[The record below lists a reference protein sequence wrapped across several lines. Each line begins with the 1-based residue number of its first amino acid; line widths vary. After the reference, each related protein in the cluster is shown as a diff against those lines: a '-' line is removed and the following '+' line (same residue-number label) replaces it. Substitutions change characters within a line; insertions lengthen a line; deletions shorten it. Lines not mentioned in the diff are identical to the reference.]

1 MGYHY
6 GVIGAGRQGT
16 AAAYD
21 MAKNGDAD
29 KVLIGDLKIQN
40 AKESAQRINNLLNG
54 EIVEPAEVNVKKN
67 NSLINFLTGLDAF
80 LSAVPYYFNL
90 DISKAA
96 IKAGASMCD
105 LGGNTELVKQQLMLD
120 KETKKAGITIIP
132 DCGQVP
138 GMGTTLCVHAMSLLD
153 NPIEVY
159 MWDGGL
165 PQNPRPP
172 FNYLLTFNIEGL
184 TNEYAEPTYFLRN
197 YELKKIKPLE
207 ELEII
212 SFPDPIGTLEA
223 FTTGGGTSTAPWTFE
238 GKLKVYQNKT
248 VRYPGH
254 FYQLKAFLDLGLF
267 DLSPIEINGKKI
279 IPREV
284 FHSLFEP
291 KVTFKEDKDLVV
303 IRVKCIGKKNGRKAE
318 SIVELIDH
326 YDEKTGFTAMER
338 TTGWDA
344 SITAI
349 MMTHGVISKGAKPVE
364 IAVPS
369 ELFVSELSK
378 RGIQVSTKI
387 NYLD

>member
-1 MGYHY
+1 MGYKY

-29 KVLIGDLKIQN
+29 KVLLGDLKIQN
-40 AKESAQRINNLLNG
+40 AEESAQRINNLLNR
-54 EIVEPAEVNVKKN
+54 EIVEAAEVNVENIKR
-67 NSLINFLTGLDAF
+67 LINFLTDIDAF

-90 DISKAA
+90 NISKAA
-96 IKAGASMCD
+96 IEAGASMCD
-105 LGGNTELVKQQLMLD
+105 LGGNTELVKQELKRD
-120 KETKKAGITIIP
+120 KEAKEAGVTIVP

-138 GMGTTLCVHAMSLLD
+138 GMGTTLCVHAMNLLD

-184 TNEYAEPTYFLRN
+184 TNEYAEPTYFLRD
-197 YELKKIKPLE
+197 YKLTKIEPLE
-207 ELEII
+207 ELETI
-212 SFPDPIGTLEA
+212 SFPKPIGTLEA
-223 FTTGGGTSTAPWTFE
+223 FTTGGGTSTAPWTYE

-254 FYQLKAFLDLGLF
+254 YSQLKAFLDLGLF
-267 DLSPIEINGKKI
+267 NVTPIELNGKKI

-303 IRVKCIGKKNGRKAE
+303 IRVKCIGKKDGRQAE
-318 SIVELIDH
+318 SIVELIDY
-326 YDEKTGFTAMER
+326 YDEETGFTAMER

-349 MMTHGVISKGAKPVE
+349 MMTHGIISKGAIPVE
-364 IAVPS
+364 LAIPS
-369 ELFVSELSK
+369 ELFVSELLK
-378 RGIQVSTKI
+378 RGIKVTTKI

>member
-1 MGYHY
+1 MGYRY

-21 MAKNGDAD
+21 MAKNGEAER
-29 KVLIGDLKIQN
+29 VLIGDLKIEH
-40 AKESAQRINNLLNG
+40 AKQSAQRINNLLNSN
-54 EIVEPAEVNVKKN
+54 IVEAKQLNVKN
-67 NSLINFLTGLDAF
+67 QNDVIEFLTGLDAF

-90 DISKAA
+90 EISKAA
-96 IKAGASMCD
+96 IKAKASMCD
-105 LGGNTELVKQQLMLD
+105 LGGNTELVKKQLELD
-120 KETKKAGITIIP
+120 KDAKNATITIVP

-138 GMGTTLCVHAMSLLD
+138 GMGTTLCVYAMDLLD

-184 TNEYAEPTYFLRN
+184 TNEYAEPTYFLRD
-197 YELKKIKPLE
+197 YKLTEIQPLE
-207 ELEII
+207 EIETVT
-212 SFPDPIGTLEA
+212 FPEPIGELEA

-254 FYQLKAFLDLGLF
+254 YDQLKAFLDLGLF
-267 DLSPIEINGKKI
+267 DLTPIKIDGKKA

-284 FHSLFEP
+284 FHSLFES
-291 KVTFKEDKDLVV
+291 KVTFKNDKDLVV
-303 IRVKCIGKKNGRKAE
+303 IRVKCMGEKNGNRAE
-318 SIVELIDH
+318 GIVELIDY
-326 YDEKTGFTAMER
+326 YDDKTGFTAMER

-349 MMTHGVISKGAKPVE
+349 MMAQGKIPKGAIPVE
-364 IAVPS
+364 SAVPS
-369 ELFVSELSK
+369 ELFVEELSK
-378 RGIQVSTKI
+378 RGIDVISKVT
-387 NYLD
+387 YLD

>member
-1 MGYHY
+1 MGHNYAL
-6 GVIGAGRQGT
+6 IGAGRQGT

-29 KVLIGDLKIQN
+29 KVLIGDLKIKN
-40 AKESAQRINNLLNG
+40 AKQSAQRINKLLNR
-54 EIVEPAEVNVKKN
+54 EIVEAAEVNVEN
-67 NSLINFLTGLDAF
+67 RRTIINFLTDVDAF

-96 IKAGASMCD
+96 IEAGASMCD
-105 LGGNTELVKQQLMLD
+105 LGGNTELVKQQLKLD
-120 KETKKAGITIIP
+120 KEAKKAGITIVP

-138 GMGTTLCVHAMSLLD
+138 GMGTILCAYAMELLD
-153 NPIEVY
+153 NPLEIY

-184 TNEYAEPTYFLRN
+184 TNEYAEPTYFLRDYKLMEIN
-197 YELKKIKPLE
+197 PLE
-207 ELEII
+207 ELESI

-254 FYQLKAFLDLGLF
+254 FDQLRAFFDLGLF
-267 DLSPIEINGKKI
+267 DLKPLELNGKKI

-284 FHSLFEP
+284 FHTLFEP
-291 KVTFKEDKDLVV
+291 KVTFKKDKDLVV
-303 IRVKCIGKKNGRKAE
+303 IRVKCVGEKNGKNAE
-318 SIVELIDH
+318 AIVELIDY

-349 MMTHGVISKGAKPVE
+349 MMTHEIISKGAIPVE
-364 IAVPS
+364 LAVPS
-369 ELFVSELSK
+369 ELFISELSK
-378 RGIQVSTKI
+378 RGIMVSNEI
-387 NYLD
+387 NYLK